1 MDSSS
6 ANTPA
11 GAGANAAASGGV
23 PRVFSVIRALGAVQA
38 EGGRVTQIARSV
50 GLTQATTHRL
60 LQSLMA
66 EGMVEQDERSKLY
79 RLSIDFF
86 ALAASAG
93 NPGDLRSICR
103 PVLLR
108 LCASLGDSI
117 FLLARSGFDAVCL
130 DRSEGPFPIRSF
142 TGDIGGR
149 IALGVGQGALAILAF
164 LPEAEREE
172 VIRFNLSRV
181 REYGVYDE
189 VYLRTEIE
197 RVRQAGYAGRNTG
210 LLEGMAGVAVP
221 ILDREGR
228 AVAALSVGTIADR
241 LKAAKPT
248 PTETALVD
256 QLKPGQKLLAIF
268 PIIRTARWGAP
279 WTSEVRRRSAQWQ
292 RVLDRDKRLS
302 RTLAAPVTEG
312 KPLPKGVRAV
322 LYERR

>member
-1 MDSSS
+1 ME
-6 ANTPA
+6 TPS
-11 GAGANAAASGGV
+11 AASGGV
-23 PRVFSVIRALGAVQA
+23 PRVFSVIRALGAVQG

-130 DRSEGPFPIRSF
+130 DRS

-241 LKAAKPT
+241 LNADRMPTVVELLKREAAAIGPKINPFDAT
-248 PTETALVD
+248 LRRPAQSLAGS
-256 QLKPGQKLLAIF
+256 PAGQRIGV
-268 PIIRTARWGAP
+268 PEAP
-279 WTSEVRRRSAQWQ
+279 RPE
-292 RVLDRDKRLS
+292 
-302 RTLAAPVTEG
+302 
-312 KPLPKGVRAV
+312 
-322 LYERR
+322 

>member
-1 MDSSS
+1 MSNPIDTDS
-6 ANTPA
+6 P
-11 GAGANAAASGGV
+11 AAAAATGGV
-23 PRVFSVIRALGAVQA
+23 PRMFSVIRALAAVQA
-38 EGGRVTQIARSV
+38 DGGRVTQLARAV

-60 LQSLMA
+60 LQSLVA
-66 EGMVEQDERSKLY
+66 EGIVEQDERTKLY
-79 RLSIDFF
+79 RLSIEFF
-86 ALAASAG
+86 ALAANAG
-93 NPGDLRSICR
+93 NPGDLRTLCR

-172 VIRFNLSRV
+172 VIRFNLARL

-221 ILDREGR
+221 ICDREGR

-241 LKAAKPT
+241 LNADRMPTVVELLKREAAAIGPKIHPFDAT
-248 PTETALVD
+248 LRRPSQSLASAPAA
-256 QLKPGQKLLAIF
+256 QRISMPAAAQPQKS
-268 PIIRTARWGAP
+268 AP
-279 WTSEVRRRSAQWQ
+279 
-292 RVLDRDKRLS
+292 
-302 RTLAAPVTEG
+302 
-312 KPLPKGVRAV
+312 
-322 LYERR
+322 

>member
-1 MDSSS
+1 MTTTST
-6 ANTPA
+6 AT
-11 GAGANAAASGGV
+11 GGM
-23 PRVFSVIRALGAVQA
+23 PRAFLVIRALAELQA
-38 EGGRVTQIARSV
+38 DGGRVTQIARNV

-60 LQSLMA
+60 LQSLVA

-86 ALAASAG
+86 ALAAKAG
-93 NPGDLRSICR
+93 DGGGLRALCR
-103 PVLLR
+103 PALLR
-108 LCASLGDSI
+108 LSASLGDSI
-117 FLLARSGFDAVCL
+117 FLLVRSGFDAVCL

-197 RVRQAGYAGRNTG
+197 KVRQQGYAGRNTG

-221 ILDREGR
+221 ICDREGR

-241 LKAAKPT
+241 LNADRMPTVVELLKREAAGIGPRINPFDATLRRPT
-248 PTETALVD
+248 QSLASSPAA
-256 QLKPGQKLLAIF
+256 QKI
-268 PIIRTARWGAP
+268 
-279 WTSEVRRRSAQWQ
+279 E
-292 RVLDRDKRLS
+292 
-302 RTLAAPVTEG
+302 
-312 KPLPKGVRAV
+312 LPPAD
-322 LYERR
+322 